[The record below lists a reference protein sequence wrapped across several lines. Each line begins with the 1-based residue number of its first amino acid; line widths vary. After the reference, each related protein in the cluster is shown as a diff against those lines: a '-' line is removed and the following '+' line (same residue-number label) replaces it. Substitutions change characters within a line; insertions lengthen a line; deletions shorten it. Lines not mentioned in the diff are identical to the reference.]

1 MNAAP
6 LRQRNFAL
14 LWFAGLISISGNWML
29 RIALPIVVLE
39 MTGSVV
45 AISGVVVA
53 SVAPTL
59 LFGLVA
65 GVFVDRWDRRWVMV
79 VASLLQGVLLLPL
92 IAVGSADRLWIIYV
106 VAFLQSTLAQFFEPA
121 ESALLPK
128 VVPVEQLPAANS
140 LNALNNNL
148 GRLAGPVLGGLGTA
162 YLGLAGVAVADAV
175 TFFAAAGLVFLVRG
189 SYKAVGAEHERAGVR
204 AELTEGLRTIARS
217 RIVFALVL
225 CFSIS
230 WIGEGVMGTLF
241 TPFVTGPLGGGAK
254 ELGWLMSAQ
263 AVGGIAG
270 GILGARYAGRFDP
283 RRLVITCMVLFGLID
298 VVIFNYP
305 RVSTAIVPELLMFAL
320 VGIPGVFGGAAVM
333 TIVQTA
339 VPDARIGRVF
349 SVVFVASATAQLIGA
364 GIASALVEWFG
375 VMTVLTLQGLG
386 YVVGGLSFA
395 VISASSRASSPS
407 RSAPDLGPRSVAD
420 QAR

>member
-1 MNAAP
+1 M
-6 LRQRNFAL
+6 RQRNFAL
-14 LWFAGLISISGNWML
+14 LWFAGLISLSGDWML
-29 RIALPIVVLE
+29 RIALPIFVLQ

-45 AISGVVVA
+45 AISGVVMA

-79 VASLLQGVLLLPL
+79 AASVLQGVLLLPL
-92 IAVGSADRLWIIYV
+92 IAVGSANQLWIVYV
-106 VAFLQSTLAQFFEPA
+106 VAFVQSTLVQFFSPA

-148 GRLAGPVLGGLGTA
+148 ARLIGPVLGGFGAA
-162 YLGLAGVAVADAV
+162 YLGMTGVAVFDTV
-175 TFFAAAGLVFLVRG
+175 TFFAAAGLVYLVRG
-189 SYKAVGAEHERAGVR
+189 SYRAERLESERVGVR
-204 AELTEGLRTIARS
+204 AELAEGLRTIARS
-217 RIVFALVL
+217 RIVLALVL

-241 TPFVTGPLGGGAK
+241 TPFVTGPLAGGAE

-270 GILGARYAGRFDP
+270 GILGARYAGRFNP
-283 RRLVITCMVLFGLID
+283 RKLVATCMVLFGTID
-298 VVIFNYP
+298 VLIFNYP
-305 RVSTAIVPELLMFAL
+305 RLSTAIAPELLMFAL
-320 VGIPGVFGGAAVM
+320 VGIPGVFAGAAVM

-349 SVVFVASATAQLIGA
+349 SVVLVCSATAQLIGA
-364 GIASALVEWFG
+364 GIASALVESLG

-386 YVVGGLSFA
+386 WLVGGLVFA
-395 VISASSRASSPS
+395 AISASYRSFSPS
-407 RSAPDLGPRSVAD
+407 RSAPELGPQSVAD